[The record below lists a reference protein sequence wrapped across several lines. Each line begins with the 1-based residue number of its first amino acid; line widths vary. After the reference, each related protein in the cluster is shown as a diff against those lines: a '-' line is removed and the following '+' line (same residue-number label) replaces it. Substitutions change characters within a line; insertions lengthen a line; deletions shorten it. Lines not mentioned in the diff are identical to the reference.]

1 MMNKGTDTSK
11 NNTEMETTAIHVREK
26 SLDSGCENA
35 QKRSY
40 CENVTEG
47 VNNICRT

>member
-1 MMNKGTDTSK
+1 MMNKGTDTS
-11 NNTEMETTAIHVREK
+11 NTEMETTATHVREK